1 MARKYHPSGP
11 SQGPWPCH
19 QSCRMMFEMLE
30 SWQGQTKQSNNDQA
44 TPRKTN
50 VFWFDERLAFLLSTT
65 ICHKT
70 TSEWT
75 TVVLS
80 SYPKLKYHLR
90 PSIIRNIYQWWHIAL
105 ASSPTS
111 ILSICRWQHGY
122 KIIQTIIKPYQWAG
136 CSLVWHCKLTDLTA
150 CRLQSQS
157 SPFAC
162 LEALPTLSAHPC
174 TRHMSWNGRWMSEN
188 LNGGRLIH
196 GSSPQH
202 RKNDITRCIWSFSP
216 LL

>member
-1 MARKYHPSGP
+1 MPPILSNDVWNAWILTGSNQTIKQWSGDTTEDKCLLVRWKAGFFPIYHD
-11 SQGPWPCH
+11 
-19 QSCRMMFEMLE
+19 M
-30 SWQGQTKQSNNDQA
+30 
-44 TPRKTN
+44 PRY
-50 VFWFDERLAFLLSTT
+50 A
-65 ICHKT
+65 

-75 TVVLS
+75 TLVLS

-90 PSIIRNIYQWWHIAL
+90 LSIIRNIYQWWHIAL
-105 ASSPTS
+105 ASSPIS
-111 ILSICRWQHGY
+111 ILSICKWQHGY

-136 CSLVWHCKLTDLTA
+136 CSLVWHCKLSDLTA

-202 RKNDITRCIWSFSP
+202 RMNEITRCIWSFSP